1 MDPRNSKFE
10 DSDLTKNKLK
20 EPNLFN
26 SKQEDMDPLNSK
38 FEDTNL
44 LNSKFEN
51 MYGKDPH
58 ENKLNSQH
66 CVDVAVLTCKGY
78 GSLNF

>member
-1 MDPRNSKFE
+1 
-10 DSDLTKNKLK
+10 
-20 EPNLFN
+20 
-26 SKQEDMDPLNSK
+26 MDPLNSK

-58 ENKLNSQH
+58 GNKLNPWQ
-66 CVDVAVLTCKGY
+66 CLDVAVLTCAFY